1 MLSIFLTKQQQQQH
15 AQHPLTKQEQV
26 SGFRALLAEVGCQA
40 GQHEVLADTLA
51 KVEMEMMTKI
61 TMRMMMMKMNALIR
75 ILVHF

>member
-1 MLSIFLTKQQQQQH
+1 MLSIFLSKQQQQQH

-51 KVEMEMMTKI
+51 KVEI
-61 TMRMMMMKMNALIR
+61 
-75 ILVHF
+75 

>member
-15 AQHPLTKQEQV
+15 TQHLLTKQQQQQHDQHLLNKTRVQV

-51 KVEMEMMTKI
+51 KVET
-61 TMRMMMMKMNALIR
+61 
-75 ILVHF
+75 

>member
-15 AQHPLTKQEQV
+15 TQHLLNKTRVQV

-51 KVEMEMMTKI
+51 KVET
-61 TMRMMMMKMNALIR
+61 
-75 ILVHF
+75 